1 MSHIASF
8 RAKLGVIARF
18 LDDAAITEIA
28 INRPGIVWLA
38 RQQQRYM
45 SAVDVPALSYAALH
59 SLADITASYSSQ
71 EAGPCQP
78 ILSATIPA
86 NRDDGVHLSDRGGYR
101 IQIVMPPAVEQQ
113 TIALCIRKPA
123 LLDFSLADYGRQG
136 AFANVNR
143 GYDEGPYSD
152 ARLRCLYAD
161 GQWAEFLR
169 GAVLA
174 HKNIV
179 ISAGTNAGKTTLLNA
194 LLKEVPDNER
204 IVTIEDA
211 REIRLAQPNCL
222 HLLYSRGGQG
232 IASTTAVELLQAV
245 LRLAPDRAIMGE
257 LRGEEAYAY
266 LELLNS
272 GHTGSMTTIH
282 ADSPAL
288 MYDRLAQMVMR
299 FGSPLGKTQIIEYA
313 KSLIQVVVQ
322 CKRAA
327 DGTRYISEV
336 SYSDACHATDHTSF
350 NVNAGSSP

>member
-8 RAKLGVIARF
+8 RAKLQLLTDY
-18 LDDAAITEIA
+18 LDDPAVTEIA
-28 INRPGIVWLA
+28 INRPGVVWLA
-38 RQQQRYM
+38 RQHQRAM
-45 SAVDVPALSYAALH
+45 SSVQIPALTGSLLH
-59 SLADITASYSSQ
+59 SLAEVTASYSSQ
-71 EAGPCQP
+71 EGGRARP

-86 NRDDGVHLSDRGGYR
+86 DRTDGVNECDRGGYR
-101 IQIVMPPAVEQQ
+101 IQIVLPPAVEPQ
-113 TIALCIRKPA
+113 TIALCIRKQA
-123 LLDFSLADYGRQG
+123 LLDFSLADYQRQG
-136 AFANVNR
+136 AFCGVNVCS
-143 GYDEGPYSD
+143 DAGPYSD
-152 ARLRCLYAD
+152 AHLRALYEA
-161 GQWAEFLR
+161 GQWEDFLR

-194 LLKEVPDNER
+194 LLKEVPVSER
-204 IVTIEDA
+204 MVTIEDA
-211 REIRLAQPNCL
+211 REIRLSQPNCL

-232 IASTTAVELLQAV
+232 VSSVTAVDLLQAV

-299 FGSPLGKTQIIEYA
+299 FGSPLGKAQIVDYA

-327 DGTRYISEV
+327 DGRRYISEIRYADAPVKV
-336 SYSDACHATDHTSF
+336 SCQHEL
-350 NVNAGSSP
+350 